1 MSWILIA
8 LISYFLLAIVTVF
21 DKFILSKKLPHP
33 TAYAFYLS
41 VVNIFVLV
49 LMPFGFEWPSA
60 GAAAIALF
68 SGALFFAGLVF
79 LFRGIIA
86 FEASRVAPVVGAL
99 MPFFLFLFSYLK
111 EDFMLTPFQIVAM
124 VLLVLGGFILSY
136 KRIEHGNSIRLF
148 TLAALASLFLA
159 LSYFFEKIA
168 YTQTNFLT
176 GFITARFGTF
186 VAALFLLLLPSVR
199 KEIFSVTRESA
210 EHRPVFLVGANKAI
224 ASLALF
230 GARYAMFLGNVVLV
244 QAMEGV
250 RYVFLIFILFVLS
263 WKFPNIFQEK
273 AGLPTIARKVGAV
286 LLVGLGIFIL
296 AFSEKPAGLS
306 PGVNSFGVTFS
317 IKYAK
322 DMKLDWREAYLA
334 VLDDLKVKHLRI
346 PAYWDETELGEG
358 RFNFDDLDWQ
368 LAEAEKREAKV
379 ILSIG
384 YRLPRWPECH
394 IPDWAKDKPRADF
407 ENDALGYLKTTI
419 ERYRANDAV
428 IYWQIE
434 NEPFL
439 RGFGE
444 CPKFSVEFLDK
455 EIALARSLDPRP
467 IIISDSGEL
476 SLWFQ
481 AAKRADIFGTTMYRA
496 IWNKYLG
503 YFNYPLPPEFFH
515 FKANIVRSFG
525 TMRRA
530 IVIELQAEPWGPKM
544 AYDLSPEEE
553 TRSFSPQKF
562 RDNIEYAKAVG
573 FPEVYLWGAEWWYW
587 KKEKGDERYWEI
599 AKEVFKY

>member
-136 KRIEHGNSIRLF
+136 KKIEHGNSIRLF

-230 GARYAMFLGNVVLV
+230 GARYAMFLGNVTLV
-244 QAMEGV
+244 NALAGV
-250 RYVFLIFILFVLS
+250 QYVFLVIILWVVSFKYREIFKENLGFWAV
-263 WKFPNIFQEK
+263 
-273 AGLPTIARKVGAV
+273 ARKVSASV
-286 LLVGLGIFIL
+286 IIGLGIFIL
-296 AFSEKPAGLS
+296 IFSEKPAGLS

-346 PAYWDETELGEG
+346 PAYWDETEPGEG

-444 CPKFSVEFLDK
+444 CPKFSAEFLDK
-455 EIALARSLDPRP
+455 EIALARSLDQRL

-481 AAKRADIFGTTMYRA
+481 VAKRADIFGTTMYRA

-553 TRSFSPQKF
+553 ANSFSLEKF
-562 RDNIEYAKAVG
+562 RDNIEYAKTVG

-587 KKEKGDERYWEI
+587 KKQNGDSRYWEI